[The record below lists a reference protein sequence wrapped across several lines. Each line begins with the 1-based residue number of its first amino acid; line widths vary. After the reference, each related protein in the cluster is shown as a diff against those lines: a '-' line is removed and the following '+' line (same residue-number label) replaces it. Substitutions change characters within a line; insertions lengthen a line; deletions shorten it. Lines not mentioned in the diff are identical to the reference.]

1 MYTSTMEA
9 TRVLWFALLFGFCAL
24 ITVAN
29 IFYDECDG
37 IPTISQTLA
46 MDTFRGLTIG
56 LFTFGIY
63 AFLRVSERAFLFSII
78 CFALAFVI
86 NMFEGPI
93 THAELVS
100 IASLVTAVSVLHRI
114 YSCQLLRQESSLMI
128 WTGAW
133 LFLSVVFGIIFYTN
147 YPSDNEC
154 ISTNWSE
161 YVAFGSLYLSTYVLV
176 YNDHKRKRRNTYNQ
190 LEMVVISQKPQQK
203 PPAGPA

>member
-1 MYTSTMEA
+1 M
-9 TRVLWFALLFGFCAL
+9 LWFALLFGFCAL
-24 ITVAN
+24 ISVAN

-100 IASLVTAVSVLHRI
+100 IASLSPHHFAPSFHHI
-114 YSCQLLRQESSLMI
+114 
-128 WTGAW
+128 A
-133 LFLSVVFGIIFYTN
+133 VVFGASRHTHFFANSSKLQQPEDSEIRRSRMRWPGEYTHTQTQCTQLTEQVYIFN
-147 YPSDNEC
+147 S
-154 ISTNWSE
+154 
-161 YVAFGSLYLSTYVLV
+161 FMLLSKHFL
-176 YNDHKRKRRNTYNQ
+176 D
-190 LEMVVISQKPQQK
+190 
-203 PPAGPA
+203 

>member
-1 MYTSTMEA
+1 MET

-24 ITVAN
+24 ISVAN
-29 IFYDECDG
+29 IFYEECDG

-100 IASLVTAVSVLHRI
+100 IASLVTAVSVIHRI
-114 YSCQLLRQESSLMI
+114 YSCQLLRKETTLMI
-128 WTGAW
+128 WSGFW
-133 LFLSVVFGIIFYTN
+133 LISAATFGGIFYAN
-147 YPSDNEC
+147 YPSENEC
-154 ISTNWSE
+154 VPTNWSE
-161 YVAFGSLYLSTYVLV
+161 YVAFASLYLSSYVLV
-176 YNDHKRKRRNTYNQ
+176 YNDHKRKKRPIQSPT
-190 LEMVVISQKPQQK
+190 I
-203 PPAGPA
+203 A